1 VRAAADVQRRLLAAR
16 AAGAAVLLV
25 SDDLEEVLTLSDRVG
40 VLNRGRLVALLD
52 APADRQ
58 RIGQAMVGHA

>member
-1 VRAAADVQRRLLAAR
+1 
-16 AAGAAVLLV
+16 
-25 SDDLEEVLTLSDRVG
+25 VG

-58 RIGQAMVGHA
+58 AIGQAMVGHA

>member
-1 VRAAADVQRRLLAAR
+1 VHRRLLAAR
-16 AAGAAVLLV
+16 DGGAAVLLI
-25 SDDLEEVLTLSDRVG
+25 SDDLGEVLALADRVG

-58 RIGQAMVGHA
+58 VIGQAMVGHA